1 MRLYGLWLLINFLI
15 WSLALF
21 YTNPPIIDMIGALFG
36 TALYFII
43 FFILPLFERKPKL
56 LLTLLS
62 LNGLIAI
69 VILCLIGD
77 HGFNPFLLLVLTL
90 NIAEGFYRLSFQL
103 SLIQWCTVTAGLFFA
118 LFFSE
123 LIINLF
129 FFIIIYIVL
138 LLVGLVFYKKTKDRN
153 HDLEARYDVLLSE
166 YRDVKRRKASEDEMT
181 RQEERMLIAHEIH
194 DSVGH
199 KLTALLMQ
207 LEAFRIQVSEQEKEQ
222 EQVQSLKQLASE
234 SLEETRRAVK
244 SLKTSEPG
252 GVAGILRLIR
262 KLEMESFMRIHF
274 TVKHGAFSAPL
285 TGEQS
290 FAIYRSV
297 QEALTNIVKHSRARE
312 AQITFE
318 APGSRVFRFEI
329 ANPIHSQTGYREGF
343 GLTSMR
349 ERLEK
354 FNGELNIF
362 LTEEQFIVRGSLEIG
377 YGGEQ

>member
-1 MRLYGLWLLINFLI
+1 MYGLWLLMNFLV
-15 WSLALF
+15 WPLALF
-21 YTNPPIIDMIGALFG
+21 YTNQPIIDMIGAMFG
-36 TALYFII
+36 TTLYFII
-43 FFILPLFERKPKL
+43 FFILPLFQWKPKL
-56 LLTLLS
+56 LVTLLS
-62 LNGLIAI
+62 INGLLAI
-69 VILCLIGD
+69 LILYPTGD
-77 HGFNPFLLLVLTL
+77 TGFNPFLLLVITL
-90 NIAEGFYRLSFQL
+90 NIAEGFYRLSFWA
-103 SLIQWCTVTAGLFFA
+103 SVIQWCVVIMGLFVA

-123 LIINLF
+123 FYLNVFL
-129 FFIIIYIVL
+129 FIIIYMVL
-138 LLVGLVFYKKTKDRN
+138 LLTGLVFYKKTKDRN
-153 HDLEARYDVLLSE
+153 SDLEVRYDVLLSE
-166 YRDVKRRKASEDEMT
+166 YRGVKRRKASEEEIT

-207 LEAFRIQVSEQEKEQ
+207 LEAYRIQAPEQEK

-318 APGSRVFRFEI
+318 APGGRVFRFEI
-329 ANPIHSQTGYREGF
+329 ANPIHSQTGYNEGF
-343 GLTSMR
+343 GLTAMR

-354 FNGELNIF
+354 FGGELDVF
-362 LTEEQFIVRGSLEIG
+362 QTEEQFIVRGSLEIG
-377 YGGEQ
+377 YGGEK

>member
-1 MRLYGLWLLINFLI
+1 MYGLWLLMNFLV
-15 WSLALF
+15 WPLALF
-21 YTNPPIIDMIGALFG
+21 YTNQPIIDMIGAMFG
-36 TALYFII
+36 TTLYFII
-43 FFILPLFERKPKL
+43 FFILPLFQWKPKL
-56 LLTLLS
+56 LVTLLS
-62 LNGLIAI
+62 INGLLAI
-69 VILCLIGD
+69 LILYPTVD
-77 HGFNPFLLLVLTL
+77 TGFNPFLLLVITL
-90 NIAEGFYRLSFQL
+90 NIAEGFYRLSFWA
-103 SLIQWCTVTAGLFFA
+103 SVIQWCVVILGLFVA

-123 LIINLF
+123 FNLIVFL
-129 FFIIIYIVL
+129 FIIIYMVL
-138 LLVGLVFYKKTKDRN
+138 LLTGLVFYKKTKDRN
-153 HDLEARYDVLLSE
+153 SDLEVRYDVLLSE
-166 YRDVKRRKASEDEMT
+166 YRGVKRRKASEEEIT

-207 LEAFRIQVSEQEKEQ
+207 LEAYRIQAPEQEK

-297 QEALTNIVKHSRARE
+297 QEALTNIVKHSRTRE

-318 APGSRVFRFEI
+318 APGGRVFRFEI
-329 ANPIHSQTGYREGF
+329 ANPIHSQTGYNEGF
-343 GLTSMR
+343 GLTAMR

-354 FNGELNIF
+354 FGGELDVF
-362 LTEEQFIVRGSLEIG
+362 QTEEQFIVRGSLEIG
-377 YGGEQ
+377 YGGEK